1 MFTKT
6 ITVASKESKIDVTDI
21 EHVDGDIAIIESNF
35 SFLHKVYVGNNDNI
49 YRVLIEST
57 ATNSQNVTYTI
68 YILTYK

>member
-35 SFLHKVYVGNNDNI
+35 AFLHKVYVGGNDNI
-49 YRVLIEST
+49 YRAVIAST
-57 ATNSQNVTYTI
+57 SNSSQNVTYTI